1 MASVEYA
8 FGCRHPESSRM
19 DRRDALVITKC
30 VENNTPYPLTSIL
43 FTGGTHFVGHV
54 LSCERALLKY
64 DERIASGWVA
74 MDVEDLEVTCGIR
87 VVATASQAPSAGDGL
102 DTE

>member
-1 MASVEYA
+1 MSAVEYA

-19 DRRDALVITKC
+19 DRRDALVIAKC

-54 LSCERALLKY
+54 LSCEWAVLKY

-74 MDVEDLEVTCGIR
+74 MDVEDLEGTCGIR
-87 VVATASQAPSAGDGL
+87 VAQSASDDDDGS
-102 DTE
+102 DDSP